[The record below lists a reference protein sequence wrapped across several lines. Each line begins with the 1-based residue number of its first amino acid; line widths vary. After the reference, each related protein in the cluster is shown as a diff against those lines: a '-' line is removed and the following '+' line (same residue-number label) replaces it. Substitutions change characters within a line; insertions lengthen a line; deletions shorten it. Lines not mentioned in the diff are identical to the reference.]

1 MATAPLA
8 VLAQRDAV
16 RVVALGLVGLVV
28 PALALLTREGD
39 GDPDVSAGHLTACSE
54 TRVLAP
60 GKGKPRHGAR
70 SATQD
75 SASARPT
82 GGSHAATTEH
92 VRDGPQEDL
101 EIRPERPVRDVQV
114 VDAHHLLQRD
124 PRRA

>member
-54 TRVLAP
+54 SRVLAP

-75 SASARPT
+75 SASGPSPACTTLRILVWNHT
-82 GGSHAATTEH
+82 GLVSG
-92 VRDGPQEDL
+92 
-101 EIRPERPVRDVQV
+101 
-114 VDAHHLLQRD
+114 
-124 PRRA
+124 